1 MRHQISA
8 GNIILILCV
17 YCGLQQSLHAQQYDC
32 TFKPPLLTIDFG
44 TGSDIDDINR
54 SPLSNYRRLYTSC
67 PIDGHYSFVSS
78 SSGCFQDDWLNFSE
92 DHTSND
98 NDGNMMLVN
107 ANPRGGV
114 FLTTAINGL
123 KGNTTYQFEVWMIN
137 VCNLY
142 DNCPPLPPNIVIDF
156 VTPEGKNV
164 AILRTGPLP
173 QGNDVIWRR
182 YAATFIT
189 PANVTELLLTMKD
202 ITLGGCGNDFAM
214 DDITIRECVKKVP
227 VTKTQVKPS
236 PKKTTTT
243 VNKKAVK
250 KPPVKTQTVKK
261 DSAIVTIKKNV
272 NDTPLITQQKI
283 KEKQAMIPI
292 PKRIST
298 RENPLIKRIEVPPGE
313 IYIDLYDNAEIDGDT
328 VSVYHNNQ
336 LIISAAAL
344 SGKPVS
350 FRIKVDAQHPH
361 HELIMVADNLG
372 SIPPNTSLMIITANG
387 KRSEVFISSTEQKNA
402 KLVIDLGE

>member
-1 MRHQISA
+1 MRHQISDA
-8 GNIILILCV
+8 SIIFILCM
-17 YCGLQQSLHAQQYDC
+17 YCSWQPALYAQQYDC

-44 TGSDIDDINR
+44 TGRGIADINR
-54 SPLSNYRRLYTSC
+54 SPLPNYRRLYTSC

-78 SSGCFQDDWLNFSE
+78 SSSCFQDDWLNFSE
-92 DHTSND
+92 DHTLND
-98 NDGNMMLVN
+98 KDGNMMLVN

-114 FLTTAINGL
+114 FFTTSINGL

-142 DNCPPLPPNIVIDF
+142 DNCPPLPPNIIIDLI
-156 VTPEGKNV
+156 TSNGKNV
-164 AILRTGPLP
+164 AILQTGPLP

-189 PANVTELLLTMKD
+189 PADVPELLLTMKD

-214 DDITIRECVKKVP
+214 DDITVRECVKKIP
-227 VTKTQVKPS
+227 VTKTQVKPV
-236 PKKTTTT
+236 PKKTTPT
-243 VNKKAVK
+243 VNKKI
-250 KPPVKTQTVKK
+250 VKK
-261 DSAIVTIKKNV
+261 DSAVVTIKKTV
-272 NDTPLITQQKI
+272 TDSPSITQQKI
-283 KEKQAMIPI
+283 KEKPATIPL
-292 PKRIST
+292 PQRILT
-298 RENPLIKRIEVPPGE
+298 RANPLIKRIEVSAGE

-328 VSVYHNNQ
+328 VSVYHNNK

-344 SGKPVS
+344 SDKPVS
-350 FRIKVDAQHPH
+350 FRIKVDAQHSH

-387 KRSEVFISSTEQKNA
+387 RRSEVFISSTEQKNA
-402 KLVIDLGE
+402 KLVIDLAE